1 VNGRRYATLCLI
13 AAALGGGV
21 FQEFAAAA
29 PPSSTYKLVFADEF
43 NGASL
48 DTLKWID
55 AYPWGRTHNHDA
67 YMASSNVLFPGDGS
81 VTLKAERKAQGGE
94 AFTSG
99 VISSGYS
106 LGKFDGGYFEARM
119 LLPTTPG
126 SWPAFWGLDSGWPP
140 EADIMEFPLTTN
152 SGANGYPNT
161 DYHTAWHYK
170 NPSGGNSAGA
180 GRVNPSS
187 ASALNTAWHT
197 FGMEWVSDTSAA
209 FFFNGTRVSSFS
221 DASAISQM
229 TSMYLIFNYA
239 VGGWPGTPSLTQWPA
254 AHSDET
260 KIDWVRVYQKP
271 TTTGTIAYSGTAA
284 AGSWDTS
291 ARWSGGVPKFEDQ
304 VASFGSNTNASL
316 TLDWNQARTVGGLAF
331 SSTTTAFTIG
341 DASASLQFARSS
353 GTPTISLA
361 AANTKSQTIAARVEL
376 YETTTAI
383 TNDSPQALSLTGV
396 IVGEGAL
403 TVDGTGTV
411 IFANNNTYTG
421 DTTID
426 AGSAGPAV
434 ARVTRSRPFGTGTV
448 TIGAAGNATTARLE
462 IQDTRSVPNTIR
474 FAGRANPTV
483 GLLNLSG
490 TNEFQGTV
498 AAATGGTS
506 YIIQSNVGLM
516 RFTGSTAEAGG
527 VALTSA
533 ATGNRT
539 FTLQG
544 VGRGEISGGITNGSG
559 TVHLLKADS
568 GTWTLSGSMSH
579 TGTTTVQ
586 AGTLRIASARGL
598 LASPTVVAGGTLALD
613 VIARVPSL
621 RLASGSVQASSVLVN
636 GTSGIGLLEV
646 QGGGFS
652 TKPIMTVSGGGFVQM
667 PASATVDL
675 QIGGL
680 LIDQAT
686 GGRIDIGGSRIT
698 VSADGILQADLVADL
713 LSGRGSGS
721 WNGAAGIMS
730 SVVATALAAGQSRT
744 IGWMQNGDGSMAIA
758 FTAAGDS
765 NLDGVIDVLDVANFL
780 GGGKYNGGDSAT
792 WQQGDFNYDG
802 IVDILDVADLLG
814 PALYDEGSFL
824 PAVSQEGVT
833 SLSDVAAVPE
843 PASVV
848 LAIAGVGIAALARSR
863 SRRQPW
869 AVSSLR
875 DASTIRR

>member
-1 VNGRRYATLCLI
+1 MNGRQYATLCLI
-13 AAALGGGV
+13 AVAFGGEV
-21 FQEFAAAA
+21 FGGRAAAA

-221 DASAISQM
+221 DAAAISQM

-271 TTTGTIAYSGTAA
+271 TTTGTIAFSGTAA

-361 AANTKSQTIAARVEL
+361 AANTKSQTIASRIEL
-376 YETTTAI
+376 YEASTAI
-383 TNDSPQALSLTGV
+383 TNDSPQSLWLTGV
-396 IVGEGAL
+396 IVGEGNL
-403 TVDGTGTV
+403 TVDGVGTV
-411 IFANNNTYTG
+411 VFANSNTYTG
-421 DTTID
+421 GTTID
-426 AGSAGPAV
+426 AGTQGPGI

-448 TIGAAGNATTARLE
+448 ALGSAGNATTARIE
-462 IQDTRSVPNTIR
+462 IQDTRSVPNPIR
-474 FAGRANPTV
+474 FAGRTNTTV
-483 GLLNLSG
+483 GLLNITG
-490 TNEFQGTV
+490 VNDFQGTV
-498 AAATGGTS
+498 AAISGGTS
-506 YIIQSNVGLM
+506 YIIQSDAGLM
-516 RFTGSTAEAGG
+516 RFTGNTAEAGG

-544 VGRGEISGGITNGSG
+544 AGSGEISGGITSGSG
-559 TVHLLKADS
+559 TVHLIKAGA
-568 GTWTLSGSMSH
+568 GTWKLSGSNTHS
-579 TGTTTVQ
+579 GTTSLV
-586 AGTLRIASARGL
+586 AGTLTVANARAL
-598 LASPTVVAGGTLALD
+598 STSPTLVAGGTLAIDAGILPR
-613 VIARVPSL
+613 IPSV
-621 RLASGSVQASSVLVN
+621 RLAGGTLRAATLLVN
-636 GTSGIGLLEV
+636 GTTGIRELTIESGAIAGRPML
-646 QGGGFS
+646 
-652 TKPIMTVSGGGFVQM
+652 TVSGSGVVRLPGAAVGRLEVT
-667 PASATVDL
+667 SLTVDE
-675 QIGGL
+675 G
-680 LIDQAT
+680 A
-686 GGRIDIGGSRIT
+686 GGRIDLGMSGIGIAAGGIT
-698 VSADGILQADLVADL
+698 QSALLADL
-713 LSGRGSGS
+713 LAGRGSGGWGGTTGITS
-721 WNGAAGIMS
+721 SAAAAAQAAGD
-730 SVVATALAAGQSRT
+730 LRT
-744 IGWMQNGDGSMAIA
+744 IGWIDAGAGGFSIA
-758 FTAAGDS
+758 FTAPGDT
-765 NLDGVIDVLDVANFL
+765 NIDGVIDILDAANML
-780 GGGKYNGGDSAT
+780 GGARYDTGMAAT
-792 WQQGDFNYDG
+792 WAEGDFNYDG
-802 IVDILDVADLLG
+802 LVDVLDAADFIGTDLFDTG
-814 PALYDEGSFL
+814 GFL
-824 PAVSQEGVT
+824 PAAAG
-833 SLSDVAAVPE
+833 LSSGDLVAVPE
-843 PASVV
+843 PTMAFA
-848 LAIAGVGIAALARSR
+848 AIVAAAAAWRARGSR
-863 SRRQPW
+863 SRNLGW
-869 AVSSLR
+869 AAGR
-875 DASTIRR
+875 GRG